1 MIKLTEKEKYII
13 NDLKAQ
19 EELCIQKYEFY
30 ENMAFD
36 PELKNLFKDIKLK
49 EQEHLNSLN
58 NVLNGE
64 VPEAD
69 VNDYA
74 AQKYKAQASYHQN
87 SKQEEKDH
95 DSFLA
100 TDAIAMEKYVSGAYN
115 FDLFQFGNN
124 KLRRL
129 LADIEVE
136 EQNHAEMLYKYK
148 VANAMV

>member
-1 MIKLTEKEKYII
+1 MIQLTEKEKYII

-36 PELKNLFKDIKLK
+36 PELRDLFNDIKKK
-49 EQEHLNSLN
+49 EKEHLKSLN

-64 VPEAD
+64 VPDAD

-74 AQKYKAQASYHQN
+74 AQKYKANSNYHKN
-87 SKQEEKDH
+87 SNKEEKDH

-148 VANAMV
+148 VANAMA